1 MESSSIQKFLDAG
14 VQFTDMTRKQ
24 AESLVKSLVQNG
36 ELRRKDA
43 EKTVQDLVE
52 RGRDTSEKLN
62 ARIEAEVNKQVKAA
76 RARFDD
82 LEGRVE
88 SLAEQVRSMA
98 PSDGAAEKSP
108 AKKSPAKKSTAK
120 KSPAKKSTAKKSTA
134 KKSPAKKSTA
144 KKSTAKKSPAKK
156 QAVGTSGVRKVST
169 SRST

>member
-120 KSPAKKSTAKKSTA
+120 KS
-134 KKSPAKKSTA
+134 
-144 KKSTAKKSPAKK
+144 TAKKSPAKK